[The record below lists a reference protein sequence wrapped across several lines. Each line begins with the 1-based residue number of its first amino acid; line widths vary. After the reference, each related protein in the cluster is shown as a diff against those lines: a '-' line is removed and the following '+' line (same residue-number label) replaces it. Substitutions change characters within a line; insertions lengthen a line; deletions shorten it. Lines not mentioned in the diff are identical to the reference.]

1 MEIDEDISRFLH
13 IQKINA
19 KRHVEALRT
28 KDDGEIDRIGHRKL
42 SKDKY

>member
-28 KDDGEIDRIGHRKL
+28 KDDGEIGCISDITDWFFR
-42 SKDKY
+42 